1 MRRHLRNPRVWI
13 AAGLL
18 LAVWLLWPRPVSPP
32 TAELPP
38 PAVEAPAGGAPAAGA
53 PAAGA
58 LPDFLPREARDTIAL
73 IQAGGPFP
81 HPQDGAVF
89 ANRERRLPDKPRG
102 YYHEY
107 TVTTPGLDHRG
118 ARRIVTGGTPPQAW
132 YYTDDHYESFRPFT
146 VAAGVRQ

>member
-13 AAGLL
+13 AAALL

-32 TAELPP
+32 SAELPA
-38 PAVEAPAGGAPAAGA
+38 PAVEAAAVEAPSANDLPA
-53 PAAGA
+53 
-58 LPDFLPREARDTIAL
+58 FLPREARDTIAL
-73 IQAGGPFP
+73 IQSGGPFP

-89 ANRERRLPDKPRG
+89 ANREHRLPDKPRG

-118 ARRIVTGGTPPQAW
+118 ARRIVTGGTPPEAW
-132 YYTDDHYESFRPFT
+132 YYTDDHYDSFRSFA
-146 VAAGVRQ
+146 VAAGVRR

>member
-32 TAELPP
+32 MAERPP
-38 PAVEAPAGGAPAAGA
+38 PAAEAPALETPAAD
-53 PAAGA
+53 A
-58 LPDFLPREARDTIAL
+58 LPAFLPREARDTIAL

-89 ANRERRLPDKPRG
+89 ANRERRLPEKPRG

-107 TVTTPGLDHRG
+107 TVTTPGLDDRG
-118 ARRIVTGGTPPQAW
+118 ARRIITGGTPPEAW
-132 YYTDDHYESFRPFT
+132 YYTDDHYDSFRSFAMP
-146 VAAGVRQ
+146 AGARP